1 MPDKTKELARLLKH
15 YRQTGDEDY
24 LQAAGCLKVSLLDDL
39 MLRSE
44 IFRPKHRGKTVGK
57 EVRPRLYRM
66 AHMVAGG
73 ARIYAAARREVEK
86 HGRGAHASEEA
97 AIKYL
102 RDKYREH
109 RAEIEA
115 TIAEIVKIN
124 ARWRSL
130 ARQVEATNRMMQG
143 SATTQA
149 MQRAWLASTNAL
161 SRPVDLSIERLRAHQ
176 LVVEKQWRSL
186 ERLGAAAE
194 VAVGGGLE
202 KYLSKIDREKIQ

>member
-1 MPDKTKELARLLKH
+1 
-15 YRQTGDEDY
+15 
-24 LQAAGCLKVSLLDDL
+24 
-39 MLRSE
+39 MLTEESR
-44 IFRPKHRGKTVGK
+44 
-57 EVRPRLYRM
+57 
-66 AHMVAGG
+66 
-73 ARIYAAARREVEK
+73 ARREVEK

-109 RAEIEA
+109 RAEIEG
-115 TIAEIVKIN
+115 TIAEVGKIN

-161 SRPVDLSIERLRAHQ
+161 SRPVDL
-176 LVVEKQWRSL
+176 
-186 ERLGAAAE
+186 
-194 VAVGGGLE
+194 
-202 KYLSKIDREKIQ
+202 